1 MASRNYA
8 PDHSL
13 MRGVTRIQGVLTGTG
28 ASAPTITAALG
39 VTSVARTA
47 LGRYLITFNGRFR
60 RLLDFRANVMPG
72 VTGTNAG
79 TVALARVANAM
90 QPFQTTVN
98 GVPVTQIEVYVTNNT
113 GAEALT
119 ELAVGDLLT
128 FEATFQNSSARP
140 SVGD

>member
-8 PDHSL
+8 PDRSL

-47 LGRYLITFNGRFR
+47 LGRYLITFTGQFR

-72 VTGTNAG
+72 LTGTNAG
-79 TVALARVANAM
+79 TVALSRVVNSM
-90 QPFQTTVN
+90 RPLNTTVN
-98 GVPVTQIEVYVTNNT
+98 GLPVTQIEVYVNNNT
-113 GAEALT
+113 GTEALT

-128 FEATFQNSSARP
+128 FEATFQNSASRP

>member
-8 PDHSL
+8 PDRSL

-47 LGRYLITFNGRFR
+47 LGRYLITFTGQYR

-79 TVALARVANAM
+79 TVALSRVVNSM
-90 QPFQTTVN
+90 RPLNTTVN
-98 GVPVTQIEVYVTNNT
+98 GLPVTQIEVYVNNNT

-128 FEATFQNSSARP
+128 FEATFQNSSFKP

>member
-8 PDHSL
+8 PARSL

-47 LGRYLITFNGRFR
+47 LGRYLITFTGQYR

-72 VTGTNAG
+72 ITGTNAG
-79 TVALARVANAM
+79 TVALSRVVNSM
-90 QPFQTTVN
+90 RPLNTTVN
-98 GVPVTQIEVYVTNNT
+98 GLPVTQIEVYITNNT
-113 GAEALT
+113 
-119 ELAVGDLLT
+119 D
-128 FEATFQNSSARP
+128 RK
-140 SVGD
+140 SVV

>member
-8 PDHSL
+8 PDRNL

-47 LGRYLITFNGRFR
+47 LGRYLITFTGQYR

-72 VTGTNAG
+72 LTGTNAG
-79 TVALARVANAM
+79 TVALARVANSM
-90 QPFQTTVN
+90 RPLSTTVN
-98 GVPVTQIEVYVTNNT
+98 GLPVTQIEVYITNNT

-119 ELAVGDLLT
+119 ELASGDLLT
-128 FEATFQNSSARP
+128 FEATFQNSSFKP